1 MARARLKQGKRTVS
15 WIWGPDFNKRVD
27 NETVANRT
35 DTCPTL
41 AKLFNVDAT
50 HATGQ
55 VVPGLFKPET
65 GMKIP
70 EYKVSREYF

>member
-1 MARARLKQGKRTVS
+1 VAS
-15 WIWGPDFNKRVD
+15 IYYGPDFNNGVD
-27 NETVANRT
+27 NKTVINRT

-41 AKLFNVDAT
+41 TKLFNVDAT

-65 GMKIP
+65 GLNIP
-70 EYKVSREYF
+70 DYKRNREYV